1 MKQGLPWSIKGIDPD
16 ARDVAKSA
24 AKRDGLTLGAWMT
37 KMIFQIGQEDGTNM
51 ADSGMAHSAP
61 ADDPD
66 QVDMNTLVRVVGI
79 LIQKVEQAEAAGSE
93 RSGELAALMK
103 NLSGEIGGLQPGAGP
118 TVDQAQAAD
127 TSAETVQ
134 LSSVVAEGVAD
145 LEAGPE
151 LQKPEVASFEL
162 DEPAGT
168 TATAYDEIPA
178 ITEDEAEVVLSLGA
192 AEEIAAAEFEAPT
205 VASSTGSSE
214 TSSMDQVV
222 GLSGSGRSSRVS
234 LVIIIGGLVVA
245 GFAIPVIF
253 PDFASSFLAF
263 VDGIF

>member
-37 KMIFQIGQEDGTNM
+37 KMIFQMGQEDGANM
-51 ADSGMAHSAP
+51 ADSGMARSAP

-103 NLSGEIGGLQPGAGP
+103 DLSGEIGGLPPGAGP
-118 TVDQAQAAD
+118 TVEQAQAAD
-127 TSAETVQ
+127 ASAETVP
-134 LSSVVAEGVAD
+134 LSSVVPEGVAD

-151 LQKPEVASFEL
+151 VQKPGVASFEL
-162 DEPAGT
+162 EDPTGT
-168 TATAYDEIPA
+168 TATTDDEIPA

-192 AEEIAAAEFEAPT
+192 AEEVAAAEFETPT
-205 VASSTGSSE
+205 AASPTGSSE

-222 GLSGSGRSSRVS
+222 GLSDSGRTNRVS
-234 LVIIIGGLVVA
+234 LVVIIGGLVAA
-245 GFAIPVIF
+245 GFAIPMIF

>member
-37 KMIFQIGQEDGTNM
+37 KMIFQMGQEDGAIM
-51 ADSGMAHSAP
+51 AGSGMARAAP

-93 RSGELAALMK
+93 RSGELAALMQ
-103 NLSGEIGGLQPGAGP
+103 NLSGEIGGLQPDAGP
-118 TVDQAQAAD
+118 SVEQAQAAD
-127 TSAETVQ
+127 VSTETIPM
-134 LSSVVAEGVAD
+134 SSVVPEGVAD
-145 LEAGPE
+145 LEAGAE
-151 LQKPEVASFEL
+151 VQKPEVAYSEL

-168 TATAYDEIPA
+168 TATTYDEIPA

-192 AEEIAAAEFEAPT
+192 AEEIAATEFEAPT
-205 VASSTGSSE
+205 AASPTGSSE
-214 TSSMDQVV
+214 TSSMDQVG
-222 GLSGSGRSSRVS
+222 GLAGNGRTSRVS